1 MALRLA
7 AARDKGA
14 SVPHLTPRQ
23 RREII
28 GKIESGEPLPDKYRF
43 LLFADRR
50 QTELVWNGKSA
61 EVCDIVLPFR
71 TIERVDDLG
80 AKKTAAGTG
89 SDCVSCPGSRGLSK
103 WANKL
108 IHGDNRLILSSLKN
122 GPLRA
127 EIEAQG
133 GLRLIYIDPPFDA
146 GADVFADIEVGEWD
160 AGRKPEVIKSI
171 AYGDVW
177 GEGADSF
184 ISMIYERLILMRD
197 LLAED
202 GSIFAHCDWRFSS
215 QMRLLL
221 QEVFKNYNNEII
233 WHYTGGG
240 RAGTYF
246 SRKHDSIFWYSKGKK
261 RIFNADEIRVPYK
274 ETSGYAKG
282 GITSR
287 SGKHYS
293 PNPLGALPDD
303 VWDIPIVNP
312 LSPERSG
319 YPTQK
324 PEALLER
331 IIKASSREGDLV
343 ADFFCG
349 SGTTAAV
356 AERLKRKWI
365 VADMGKLAVH
375 ATRKRLMELRR
386 ILATGGESRPALE
399 VLVLEECGSNAG
411 GKARKAENAARC
423 AVRETVFPDFPL
435 TVRIEAVPLYDGQ
448 RRVAVR
454 LEKFAVVSAQ
464 APVLLKNGVVLERGQ
479 IVRIGK
485 NKDGVIRRKAVTRKW
500 TDWIDCWSVDFDF
513 GRGCEVFGRENAVRG
528 EIDENGRDGFVFKN
542 MWRSFRTKKD
552 RNLELTSV
560 FHEYREG
567 GRKNI
572 AVRVTDIFGND
583 HVSVI
588 ITLSNPQILYQIK

>member
-1 MALRLA
+1 MPR
-7 AARDKGA
+7 
-14 SVPHLTPRQ
+14 LTPRQ

-28 GKIESGEPLPDKYRF
+28 DRIESGEHLPDKYRF

-50 QTELVWNGKSA
+50 ETELVWNGKSA
-61 EVCDIVLPFR
+61 EVCDLVLPFR
-71 TIERVDDLG
+71 TIERVDGRD
-80 AKKTAAGTG
+80 AEKAAAGAG
-89 SDCVSCPGSRGLSK
+89 RDGAPCPGSHGRSG
-103 WANKL
+103 WINKL
-108 IHGDNRLILSSLKN
+108 IRGDNKLILSSLKN

-127 EIEAQG
+127 EIEGQG
-133 GLRLIYIDPPFDA
+133 GLKLIYIDPPFDA
-146 GADVFADIEVGEWD
+146 GADVFADLEIGEGD
-160 AGRKPEVIKSI
+160 AGGKPEAIRTI

-177 GEGADSF
+177 GRGEDSF
-184 ISMIYERLILMRD
+184 ISMIYDRLVLMRD

-202 GSIFAHCDWRFSS
+202 GSIYAHCDWRFNSL
-215 QMRLLL
+215 MRLLL

-246 SRKHDSIFWYSKGKK
+246 SKKHDSIFWYAKGENW
-261 RIFNADEIRVPYK
+261 IFNPDAIRIPYK
-274 ETSGYAKG
+274 ETSGYAKC

-287 SGKHYS
+287 GGRHYS
-293 PNPLGALPDD
+293 PNPLGTLPDD

-365 VADMGKLAVH
+365 AADMSKLAVH
-375 ATRKRLMELRR
+375 ATRKRLMGLRR
-386 ILATGGESRPALE
+386 DLAAGGESRPAFE
-399 VLVLEECGSNAG
+399 VLVLEECGANAG
-411 GKARKAENAARC
+411 RTARKAEKAMRC
-423 AVRETVFPDFPL
+423 ATRKRAFPDFPL
-435 TVRIEAVPLYDGQ
+435 TARIEVAPLYSGE

-454 LEKFAVVSAQ
+454 LENFTVVCAHS
-464 APVLLKNGVVLERGQ
+464 PVFLKNRSGIVLEHGQ

-485 NKDGVIRRKAVTRKW
+485 DRDGVVHRKPVTRKW
-500 TDWIDCWSVDFDF
+500 TDWIDCWSIDFDF
-513 GRGCEVFGRENAVRG
+513 GRASDVVNRKNAEGG
-528 EIDENGRDGFVFKN
+528 EIEENGGDGFVFEN
-542 MWRSFRTKKD
+542 MWRSFRTRKD
-552 RNLELTSV
+552 RSLELTSV

-567 GRKNI
+567 GRKRI
-572 AVRVTDIFGND
+572 AVRVTDVFGND

-588 ITLSNPQILYQIK
+588 EVRAGERTTNR

>member
-1 MALRLA
+1 MPRLTS
-7 AARDKGA
+7 RE
-14 SVPHLTPRQ
+14 

-28 GKIESGEPLPDKYRF
+28 DRIESGEPLPDKYRF
-43 LLFADRR
+43 LLFADRGR
-50 QTELVWNGKSA
+50 TELVWNGKSA

-71 TIERVDDLG
+71 IVERMDGPG
-80 AKKTAAGTG
+80 AENTAAGAG
-89 SDCVSCPGSRGLSK
+89 RGCAFSPGSRGFSG

-108 IHGDNRLILSSLKN
+108 IRGDNKLILSSLKN

-133 GLRLIYIDPPFDA
+133 GLKLIYIDPPFDA
-146 GADVFADIEVGEWD
+146 GADVFANVEVGERE
-160 AGRKPEVIKSI
+160 AGRKPEVIKKI

-202 GSIFAHCDWRFSS
+202 GSIYAHCDWRFNSL
-215 QMRLLL
+215 MRLLL
-221 QEVFKNYNNEII
+221 QEVFKNYNNEVI

-246 SRKHDSIFWYSKGKK
+246 SRKHDSIFWYSKGKN
-261 RIFNADEIRVPYK
+261 RIFNADEIRIPYK
-274 ETSGYAKG
+274 EASGYAKG
-282 GITSR
+282 GITSPGGR
-287 SGKHYS
+287 HYS
-293 PNPLGALPDD
+293 PNPLGTLPDD
-303 VWDIPIVNP
+303 VWDIPIINP
-312 LSPERSG
+312 LSPERLG

-365 VADMGKLAVH
+365 AADMGKLAVH
-375 ATRKRLMELRR
+375 ATRKRLMELRCV
-386 ILATGGESRPALE
+386 LAAGGEGRPALE
-399 VLVLEECGSNAG
+399 ILVLEGCGSNAG
-411 GKARKAENAARC
+411 GKARKAENATRRAIRKS
-423 AVRETVFPDFPL
+423 AFPDVPL
-435 TVRIEAVPLYDGQ
+435 TVRIEAAPFYDGQ

-454 LEKFAVVSAQ
+454 LENFTVACARS
-464 APVLLKNGVVLERGQ
+464 PVLLENGGGVVLERGQ

-485 NKDGVIRRKAVTRKW
+485 DKGGVVRRKVVTRKW
-500 TDWIDCWSVDFDF
+500 ADWIDCWAVDF
-513 GRGCEVFGRENAVRG
+513 EFGRESDVFDRKNG
-528 EIDENGRDGFVFKN
+528 ERRKIDENGCGDFLFRN
-542 MWRSFRTKKD
+542 MWRSFRTRKD
-552 RNLELTSV
+552 RNLELVSV

-583 HVSVI
+583 HLSVI
-588 ITLSNPQILYQIK
+588 KAHAGDQTA